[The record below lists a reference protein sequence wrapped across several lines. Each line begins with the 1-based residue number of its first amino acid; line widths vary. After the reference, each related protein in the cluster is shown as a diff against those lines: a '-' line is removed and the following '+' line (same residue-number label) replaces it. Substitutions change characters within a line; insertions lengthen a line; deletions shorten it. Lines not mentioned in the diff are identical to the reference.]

1 MSKPRILFVDDEP
14 NVLSGLRRMLR
25 GKRAEWE
32 MEFCEGGAQAL
43 EALAD
48 GGATLIVTDMR
59 MPEISGAA
67 LLREVGEKYPET
79 IRFVLS
85 GQSDEEAGIRAS
97 GVTHQ
102 FLSKPAD
109 KDVLINSIERSLT
122 LREELRSPEL
132 IRVTTG
138 LKALPVIPKIYLALR
153 QQLLADPYDLDRIKE
168 IVESDPA
175 LAAKLLQISNS
186 SFFGPYKQISNIK
199 GAISFLG
206 TDTIKAL
213 ALTCGVI
220 EQMQSAD
227 QFGREL
233 SEQLITHSAISARL
247 ARKMGQDL
255 GLSEADCDDA
265 YTGGLLHDIGLLV
278 LIENYPEFYKTNCV
292 GDEAPEWDLKQLEKE
307 TFSVSH
313 CEVGGYLLGNWGLP
327 DSIVESTISHHL
339 SPLEIEKPIG
349 VPDLVRLAN
358 KIVEVAERKGTLEG
372 VLPFCDPMLAR
383 HADGWLAFAAG

>member
-32 MEFCEGGAQAL
+32 MEFCEGGARAL
-43 EALAD
+43 DALAD

-67 LLREVGEKYPET
+67 LLREVGEKYSET

-85 GQSDEEAGIRAS
+85 GQSDDEAGIRAS

-109 KDVLINSIERSLT
+109 KDVLIKSIERSLT
-122 LREELRSPEL
+122 LRKELRSPEL

-186 SFFGPYKQISNIK
+186 SFFGPYKQIELLPIDW
-199 GAISFLG
+199 
-206 TDTIKAL
+206 TDP
-213 ALTCGVI
+213 V
-220 EQMQSAD
+220 
-227 QFGREL
+227 
-233 SEQLITHSAISARL
+233 
-247 ARKMGQDL
+247 
-255 GLSEADCDDA
+255 
-265 YTGGLLHDIGLLV
+265 
-278 LIENYPEFYKTNCV
+278 
-292 GDEAPEWDLKQLEKE
+292 
-307 TFSVSH
+307 SV
-313 CEVGGYLLGNWGLP
+313 
-327 DSIVESTISHHL
+327 
-339 SPLEIEKPIG
+339 
-349 VPDLVRLAN
+349 
-358 KIVEVAERKGTLEG
+358 
-372 VLPFCDPMLAR
+372 
-383 HADGWLAFAAG
+383 